1 MIKLA
6 DINVVFALL
15 VDGHEHHPAAWAWWE
30 KQPED
35 GVAWA
40 LPVKLGI
47 LRLLSNARTMQG
59 EPLEPEK
66 ALDAWEKFAN
76 DPRTREAEFPSIAHE
91 SVLRRLVSGRKTT
104 PNLWTDAW
112 LAALAES
119 LTIGLT
125 SFDAGFRSFGLRNF
139 EQLQG

>member
-1 MIKLA
+1 MTHLV

-15 VDGHEHHPAAWAWWE
+15 VDGHEHHRAAWKWWE
-30 KQPED
+30 RRRD
-35 GVAWA
+35 GSVVWS

-47 LRLLSNARTMQG
+47 LRLLTNAKAMSG
-59 EPLEPEK
+59 DPLEPEH
-66 ALDAWEKFAN
+66 ALDAWEIFAR
-76 DPRTREAEFPSIAHE
+76 DPRVEEAEVSGAALAGE
-91 SVLRRLVSGRKTT
+91 LRRLIRGRTSS

-119 LTIGLT
+119 SGLGLT

-139 EQLQG
+139 ELLRG